1 MKICIIPTMF
11 PKYKGDY
18 YGSFVFDEAKML
30 VKKGFEVHVVTQH
43 NSNIPYE
50 EIMEGIHV
58 HRFKWLEP
66 NEFKAL
72 VHFKGLIDNFRLL
85 TYVISIFFNLI
96 ILSRK
101 YNFDI
106 LHAHSAIPTGLIGV
120 IVAKILKKPI
130 FITVHGMDVNN
141 FMKNLPFRMLI
152 QFSLNNSAQ
161 IITVSKDLAEN
172 IKSLHINHEK
182 ITILRNSVNIQQFKP
197 IKNKNIRYKH
207 GIGKEDILVLFVG
220 YLDVFKG
227 IFELVD
233 SFNEIKQENIKLM
246 IVGTGPKKYELKDR
260 VHKLG
265 LEKTVIFTGN
275 LKPEEMHNYYQA
287 ADIFTLPSYTE
298 GLPISILEAM
308 SCGTPVIATNVGGI
322 PEIIDDNING
332 FIIPPKNKKILK
344 DKLNILIKDA
354 KLREYFAKNSI
365 IKIKREFNI
374 DQKIDK
380 LTALYYNKL
389 NLKK

>member
-1 MKICIIPTMF
+1 
-11 PKYKGDY
+11 
-18 YGSFVFDEAKML
+18 
-30 VKKGFEVHVVTQH
+30 
-43 NSNIPYE
+43 
-50 EIMEGIHV
+50 
-58 HRFKWLEP
+58 
-66 NEFKAL
+66 
-72 VHFKGLIDNFRLL
+72 NFRLL

-96 ILSRK
+96 IVSRK

>member
-43 NSNIPYE
+43 NSDIPYE

-101 YNFDI
+101 YDFDI

-130 FITVHGMDVNN
+130 FITVHGMDINN
-141 FMKNLPFRMLI
+141 FENSSIFKRLI
-152 QFSLNNSAQ
+152 TFSLNNCTKTIA
-161 IITVSKDLAEN
+161 VSDNLA
-172 IKSLHINHEK
+172 KKMRYLKINQNK
-182 ITILRNSVNIQQFKP
+182 IVILRNAVDTNRFKP
-197 IKNKNIRYKH
+197 LRNKNLRKYYK
-207 GIGKEDILVLFVG
+207 IEDDEILILFVG
-220 YLDVFKG
+220 YLDTFKG
-227 IFELVD
+227 IFELID
-233 SFNEIKQENIKLM
+233 AFGEIKQIYNNIKLM
-246 IVGTGPKKYELKDR
+246 IIGNGPKKHELENR
-260 VHKLG
+260 VLALD
-265 LEKTVIFTGN
+265 LEKSVMFTGN
-275 LKPEEMHNYYQA
+275 LKPDEMHSYYQA

-298 GLPISILEAM
+298 GLPLAVLEAM
-308 SCGTPVIATNVGGI
+308 SCGIPVIASNVGGI
-322 PEIIDDNING
+322 PEIIRNNENG
-332 FIIPPKNKKILK
+332 FLIPPRNNKILK
-344 DKLNILIKDA
+344 DKLIILIDNDRLREKFRRNSIEIIKDKFDINKKINILM
-354 KLREYFAKNSI
+354 KLYSNE
-365 IKIKREFNI
+365 
-374 DQKIDK
+374 
-380 LTALYYNKL
+380 
-389 NLKK
+389 